1 MTAAFG
7 GRGTARA
14 CDAATARDEPSS
26 TAHDR
31 RLCNPSRERASAR
44 RRPASSASST
54 PGLTFATADAA
65 SRRTRRRRA
74 RHATSPGIAS
84 SLGLRVEDRLGGAPA
99 KCAPCAA
106 CCCRPSPGLPS
117 ASLARAQHQP
127 GAPAASRA
135 PAPGDRA
142 CRVVI
147 PAGQESSAHRQEI
160 EGPAVDAA
168 PWCSRCCRG
177 GRSAG
182 RSVDAAPA

>member
-44 RRPASSASST
+44 RRPDSSASST
-54 PGLTFATADAA
+54 PGLTFAAADAA

-84 SLGLRVEDRLGGAPA
+84 SLGLRVEDRLGGRPESALHAQRAVVGHLPGSRPRRWRGRSISQARRQQAGRQRPVTEPA
-99 KCAPCAA
+99 
-106 CCCRPSPGLPS
+106 
-117 ASLARAQHQP
+117 
-127 GAPAASRA
+127 
-135 PAPGDRA
+135 
-142 CRVVI
+142 
-147 PAGQESSAHRQEI
+147 ESSFPPGRSLQLDRQEI
-160 EGPAVDAA
+160 EGPAADAA

-182 RSVDAAPA
+182 RS